1 MIEEKTSKFITI
13 TYMIYIILYESLIIG
28 GFGYVVFWRGENP
41 WWMLL
46 AVLLSSAAY
55 SPKKWKK
62 LFN

>member
-1 MIEEKTSKFITI
+1 MNEKTSKFITI
-13 TYMIYIILYESLIIG
+13 TYMVYIILYNSLIVG

-46 AVLLSSAAY
+46 AFLLSNATY

>member
-1 MIEEKTSKFITI
+1 MNEKTSKFITI